1 MRQCGHVI
9 GRFSVERET
18 VAREKTMKQCMICR
32 SPIEPFISFGK
43 MPIANN
49 FLLPGQFDDEYFF
62 ELQVGFCAQCKM
74 VQLMELVDREKM
86 FHDHYAFYSSTSTRM
101 ALHFEDFADT
111 VCQNYLKGTDP
122 FVVEIGSNDGIMLR
136 HFAKRGIRH
145 LGVEPSSNVAE
156 VAIDKGMNVVTEFF
170 DADLARRI
178 VGEHGQADAIL
189 GANVMCHIPYLHSV
203 VEGISILLK
212 PEGLMIF
219 EDPYLA
225 DIVQKISYDQI
236 YDEHA
241 FYFSVASV
249 SYLFNLYG
257 LEVTD
262 VEPQD
267 VHGGSMRYVIGHKGA
282 HEIAPAVPKQVA
294 KERRMGLYELDTYE
308 TLRKNIE
315 GSRGE
320 LVGLLK
326 DLKERDKRVVG
337 YGATS
342 KSTTVLNYCGIT
354 GELIEFIS
362 DTTPI
367 KQGKFSPGVH
377 IPVSAYERFEGNYP
391 DYALLFAW
399 NHSREIMAKEKRF
412 RSLGGK
418 WIVYI
423 PKVEVL

>member
-1 MRQCGHVI
+1 
-9 GRFSVERET
+9 
-18 VAREKTMKQCMICR
+18 MKQCMSCR
-32 SPIEPFISFGK
+32 SPIDPFISFGK

-62 ELQVGFCAQCKM
+62 ELQVGFCANCRM

-86 FHDHYAFYSSTSTRM
+86 FHDHYAFYSSTSARM

-111 VCQNYLKGTDP
+111 VCQNYLKATDP
-122 FVVEIGSNDGIMLR
+122 FAVEIGSNDGIMLR

-156 VAIDKGMNVVTEFF
+156 VAINKGMNVVTEFF
-170 DADLARRI
+170 DADLAKRI
-178 VGEHGQADAIL
+178 VREYGQADAIL
-189 GANVMCHIPYLHSV
+189 GANVMCHIPYLRSIV
-203 VEGISILLK
+203 QGIKILLK

-225 DIVQKISYDQI
+225 DIIQKTSYDQI

-241 FYFSVASV
+241 FYFSLCSV
-249 SYLFNLYG
+249 SYLFDLYG
-257 LEVTD
+257 LELIK

-267 VHGGSMRYVIGHKGA
+267 VHGGSMRYFIGHKNA
-282 HEIAPAVPKQVA
+282 HKIASSVQKHLA
-294 KERRMGLYELDTYE
+294 KEKEMGLYQPDTYE

-315 GSRGE
+315 GSRE
-320 LVGLLK
+320 DLVGLLK
-326 DLKERDKRVVG
+326 DLRRRNKRVVG

-342 KSTTVLNYCGIT
+342 KSTTILNYCGIT
-354 GELIEFIS
+354 SELIEFIS

-367 KQGKFSPGVH
+367 KQGRFSPGVH
-377 IPVSAYERFEGNYP
+377 IPIGAYQRFEKDYP

-399 NHSREIMAKEKRF
+399 NHSKEIMAKEKRF
-412 RSLGGK
+412 RSLGGR
-418 WIVYI
+418 WIVYV

>member
-1 MRQCGHVI
+1 
-9 GRFSVERET
+9 
-18 VAREKTMKQCMICR
+18 MKQCMICH
-32 SPIEPFISFGK
+32 SPVDPFISFGK

-49 FLLPGQFDDEYFF
+49 FVLQDQFDDEYFF
-62 ELQVGFCAQCKM
+62 ELQVGFCANCKM
-74 VQLMELVDREKM
+74 AQLMELVDRERM
-86 FHDHYAFYSSTSTRM
+86 FHDHYAFYSSTSARM
-101 ALHFEDFADT
+101 ALHFEDFADI
-111 VCQNYLKGTDP
+111 VCQSYFKGTDP

-136 HFAKRGIRH
+136 HFANRGIRH

-156 VAIDKGMNVVTEFF
+156 VAMNKGMNVVTQFF
-170 DADLARRI
+170 DADLAKGI
-178 VGEHGQADAIL
+178 VMEYGQADAIL

-203 VEGISILLK
+203 VKGIKILLK

-225 DIVQKISYDQI
+225 DIIQKTSYDQI

-241 FYFSVASV
+241 FYFLLCSV
-249 SYLFNLYG
+249 SYLFDLYG
-257 LEVTD
+257 LELIK
-262 VEPQD
+262 VEAQD
-267 VHGGSMRYVIGHKGA
+267 VHGGSMRYFIGHKNA
-282 HEIAPAVPKQVA
+282 HKIASSVQRYLA
-294 KERRMGLYELDTYE
+294 KEKEMGLYQPDTYE

-315 GSRGE
+315 GSRE
-320 LVGLLK
+320 DLVGLLK
-326 DLKERDKRVVG
+326 DLRRRNKRIVG

-342 KSTTVLNYCGIT
+342 KSTTILNYCGIT
-354 GELIEFIS
+354 SELIEFIS

-377 IPVSAYERFEGNYP
+377 IPIRAYQRFEKDYP

-399 NHSREIMAKEKRF
+399 NHSKEIMAKEKRF

-418 WIVYI
+418 WIVYV